1 MFIRRDQ
8 PLNAQPTAPDEL
20 AERPAA
26 HAVAALQKPQNLAEA
41 IYRDLRARLRSGDLD
56 PDTRLVDLDLARAYG
71 TSRSPAREA
80 LVRLAN
86 EGFLEGSSRGF
97 VPARLS
103 LEDIRDV
110 FEVRKLLEP
119 RAAGAAAPRMNDANV
134 ETLWGLATAAQSA
147 ADRRDASALAM
158 ANVAFRDLWLET
170 TPNRRLSET
179 ITRFADHVWAV
190 RRMTLADPDTQKVVA
205 KGLGAMAQAFQDRNE
220 ARAFAETTQ
229 FIAAAEQAFYSCCSR
244 PILEQ
249 AL

>member
-1 MFIRRDQ
+1 VSAH
-8 PLNAQPTAPDEL
+8 PAAPDDL
-20 AERPAA
+20 AERP
-26 HAVAALQKPQNLAEA
+26 VASPVLALQKPQNLAET

-56 PDTRLVDLDLARAYG
+56 PATRLVDLELARAYG

-119 RAAGAAAPRMNDANV
+119 QAAGAAAPLMNDANI
-134 ETLWGLATAAQSA
+134 ETLIGLAAAAQFA
-147 ADRRDASALAM
+147 ADRRDAPALAM
-158 ANVAFRDLWLET
+158 ANVAFRDLWLAA

-205 KGLGAMAQAFQDRNE
+205 KGLSAMAQAFQDRNE
-220 ARAFAETTQ
+220 ALAFSETTH
-229 FIAAAEQAFYSCCSR
+229 FIAAAEQAFYVCCSR
-244 PILEQ
+244 PVPEPVL
-249 AL
+249 